1 VIIQELEAGAAY
13 TATVTAFNKKGTS
26 LVRHILVETLQPPE
40 SQLVEEKLEQAGAGQ
55 GAGLA
60 WQLGGGVL
68 AGSTLSLAL
77 ITGTPGVH
85 SLNYISCEML
95 RFIFI
100 SLIFEVRLQGLP

>member
-1 VIIQELEAGAAY
+1 LQPDVIIQELEAGAAY

-77 ITGTPGVH
+77 ITGTAGFHPSH
-85 SLNYISCEML
+85 LNYISTPCKICFAL
-95 RFIFI
+95 KR
-100 SLIFEVRLQGLP
+100 R